1 MFTLQ
6 KIAKNICHNRKKC
19 DIRNIKSIYKKA
31 RLSISWVQSEML
43 LLIKSRLSSSILA
56 IIRERIKF

>member
-6 KIAKNICHNRKKC
+6 KIAKNMCYNKKKC

-31 RLSISWVQSEML
+31 RLSIN
-43 LLIKSRLSSSILA
+43 
-56 IIRERIKF
+56 